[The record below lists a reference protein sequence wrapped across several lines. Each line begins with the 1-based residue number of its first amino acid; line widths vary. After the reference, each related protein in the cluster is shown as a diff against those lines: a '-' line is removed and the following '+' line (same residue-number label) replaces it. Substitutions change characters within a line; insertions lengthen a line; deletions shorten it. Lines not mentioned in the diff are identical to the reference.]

1 MYKKEITIQ
10 EIVVGI
16 QYIQDFL
23 VLASKKMP
31 GRNVRGFADHIGY
44 MQDILIQVIKLLK
57 YFDDTFFNGQ
67 DI

>member
-1 MYKKEITIQ
+1 MDKSDYKVH

-16 QYIQDFL
+16 EYIQEFL
-23 VLASKKMP
+23 VQASKNMP